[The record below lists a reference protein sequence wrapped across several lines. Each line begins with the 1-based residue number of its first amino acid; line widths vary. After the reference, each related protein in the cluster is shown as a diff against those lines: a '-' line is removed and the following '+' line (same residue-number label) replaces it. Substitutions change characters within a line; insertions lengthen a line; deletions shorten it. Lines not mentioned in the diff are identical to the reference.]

1 MRTWM
6 VLLMLVTGTA
16 ALSGCLSISEIREQ
30 SFIVGMGIDRA
41 ENGELE
47 ISMMEIDMDGM
58 KSGGNESS
66 PGGKAPKYIIRN
78 ATGSNIP
85 DCLRQIRTRLQK
97 ELSLDKVSFIM
108 FSDKIAREGIYPYMD
123 FLVRSPNI
131 DQTVHM
137 FVTTDKVSELFRK
150 DNGGLTNFSTKGY
163 AFVPTFLAS
172 RLWQVNKAV
181 MSPLQSTHL
190 NRFNYENKELNFVGE
205 SFLRK
210 DRLVYHLNG
219 IESREFNILVNRQ
232 GKEVI
237 LHADAEKRNAL
248 QIKEVKRKT
257 EVRRDRVTFTY
268 SIQATILESKE
279 QNPYRHAGEI
289 EKEGSRLWEKNFT
302 KLLVGTKKQGL
313 DILGIGEQ
321 FRMRGWDTA
330 HWEEQIKKL
339 DVRVLVHLKILSP
352 EGKRE

>member
-1 MRTWM
+1 MRKWLL
-6 VLLMLVTGTA
+6 VLMLVTGA
-16 ALSGCLSISEIREQ
+16 PALAGCLSISEIREQ

-41 ENGELE
+41 DNGELE

-58 KSGGNESS
+58 KSGGSEGS
-66 PGGKAPKYIIRN
+66 PGGKTPKYIIRQ
-78 ATGSNIP
+78 AIGSNIP

-181 MSPLQSTHL
+181 MSTLHSIHL
-190 NRFNYENKELNFVGE
+190 NRFSFENKELNFMGE
-205 SFLRK
+205 SFLRR
-210 DRLVYHLNG
+210 DRLLYHLNG
-219 IESREFNILVNRQ
+219 IESREFNVLVNRQ

-237 LHADAEKRNAL
+237 LHADPGKRNAL
-248 QIKEVKRKT
+248 QIKEVRRKM
-257 EVRRDRVTFTY
+257 EIARKRVTFTY
-268 SIQATILESKE
+268 FIQATILESKE
-279 QNPYRHAGEI
+279 HSPYRHVDEI

-302 KLLVGTKKQGL
+302 RLLNGTKEQGL

-330 HWEEQIKKL
+330 NWEEQIKKL
-339 DVRVLVHLKILSP
+339 EVRVRIHLKVLSP